1 MPHRASSPSPDHH
14 GKAVR
19 RRYGAWRL
27 CSVSRWPSLES
38 GQALNDVRSTPA
50 VDTPRGTLPGECR
63 RTNRHR
69 EALITHRRYFFRGIF
84 HVRSRTRT
92 IQETAAFPAAIAEP
106 AGRADPA
113 SGADAEIVSS
123 KPPQAPQCS
132 PPAGFPKRR
141 IPATAPAGVLLITRS
156 PPWGQRDRTFR
167 RVIDG

>member
-69 EALITHRRYFFRGIF
+69 EALITHRRYFFSGNFSCQVANKNHPGDRCLPGR
-84 HVRSRTRT
+84 HCRTGRTSRPGVRSRRGDREL
-92 IQETAAFPAAIAEP
+92 QASPSP
-106 AGRADPA
+106 PVLPA
-113 SGADAEIVSS
+113 SRLSQAAHPRHRAGWRPVDNPFPSMGAA
-123 KPPQAPQCS
+123 
-132 PPAGFPKRR
+132 
-141 IPATAPAGVLLITRS
+141 
-156 PPWGQRDRTFR
+156 
-167 RVIDG
+167 